1 MLDEV
6 GFTGG
11 CMCGAV
17 RFKAR
22 GQASWTAICHCA
34 SCRRHTG
41 GILNGAAGFRSSV
54 VHFAGTPTA
63 YESSPGVQRYF
74 CASCGT
80 SLAYQSEQWA
90 DDIHLFVGAFDDP
103 EALKPEFHIFSGER
117 LNWLVLSDHLP
128 RYRTTPYAGDLVSD

>member
-1 MLDEV
+1 MPEDDE
-6 GFTGG
+6 FTGG

-17 RFKAR
+17 RFYAR
-22 GQASWTAICHCA
+22 GQATWVAICHCA

-41 GILNGAAGFRSSV
+41 GILNGAAGFERKHVRFTGGPS
-54 VHFAGTPTA
+54 A

-80 SLAYQSEQWA
+80 SLAYHSEQWA

-103 EALKPEFHIFSGER
+103 EALKPEFHIFAQER
-117 LNWLVLSDHLP
+117 LSWLSLSGLLP
-128 RYRTTPYAGDLVSD
+128 RYRTKPSAGELVSD